1 MTGGKKDNGM
11 TRLKRAAK
19 GWLGDGA
26 EAQEGVPQ
34 AAKHKRQGMGAEA
47 ASSAPGRPKQAKGTR
62 SKPEKPG
69 RVVAIG
75 LDVPTPSDLEAGDMG
90 GPGAG
95 RPEDYRPEYVAIAR
109 GMCRLGATDFDLAQE
124 FGVTTATI
132 WLWRSKHEEFLNATL
147 EGKEAFD
154 NRAERSLAMR
164 AVGYSYHSEKVFQYE
179 GQIVRA
185 EIVEHVPPDVNACRL
200 WLMNR
205 RPDKWRDKSEVK
217 LDSSDAFLKVWAAI
231 SAGTAG

>member
-1 MTGGKKDNGM
+1 MSPGDLFRETAMRNRKTKKGKGAGG
-11 TRLKRAAK
+11 APA
-19 GWLGDGA
+19 
-26 EAQEGVPQ
+26 
-34 AAKHKRQGMGAEA
+34 
-47 ASSAPGRPKQAKGTR
+47 APGREGRRQGTR

-75 LDVPTPSDLEAGDMG
+75 IDVPKFSNLEAGEMG

-124 FGVTTATI
+124 FGVTTDTI
-132 WLWRSKHEEFLNATL
+132 WRWRSKYPEFSDATL

-154 NRAERSLAMR
+154 KRAERSLALR

-179 GQIVRA
+179 GQIIRTQ
-185 EIVEHVPPDVNACRL
+185 IVEHVPPDVNACRL

-205 RPDKWRDKSEVK
+205 RPSEWRDRQEVK
-217 LDSSDAFLKVWAAI
+217 LDGADAFLALWTAI
-231 SAGTAG
+231 SDGTIGKLLPPDAA